1 MSVHVDDNV
10 DSNSVAHASV
20 AQYWRYPTSS
30 GAFLRSIPALLTDG
44 STLVFS
50 QGDIGGGVN
59 TSTGVTA
66 NGVGAFTLTGG
77 VPGVISDYGGGNAL
91 ATSGACG
98 RYNGR
103 PFVSALA
110 GTKDDLYVS
119 GGFDSIGGIT
129 TGAVA
134 RRRVV
139 GGVATWS
146 SLGGLRGVC
155 GNHTFGDYWSVRALA
170 VAGSNVYAAGT
181 FLNANGTSTTDGS
194 TTVNQI
200 AMWNGTS
207 WEALGGGAKTTTSD
221 SSPDNVTWPVALAW
235 DPTRQVLY
243 MGGYFDSVSNTIGG
257 AAIANTAGIACWNP
271 TSSTWSALGSGSS
284 TTTNRVRALQLDS
297 TGNLVVG
304 GSFSTMGGISVD
316 RIARFTPTGACTGT
330 WSGYGSPP
338 FSSRCTADP
347 DITALA
353 ADPTSNDLFA
363 SCKRDGGMHPNVAKW
378 DGSWWSWLPGLDE
391 SGGPTD
397 EIGRSL
403 NPIRSLALVGGRLWA
418 GGTWYQSEGG
428 SSGLASVA
436 VPDTSPPTASLTTS
450 TINPAGSA
458 TVQSTEPGTAY
469 LVRSSVSVTNEASIT
484 GAAGNLW
491 NSATIS
497 ASNTPTSIPAT
508 GLISGT
514 YKVYVVDAA
523 GNLSSASVNSVT
535 IIAESPT
542 VTLARSG
549 SGTVGGSQ
557 DITITFTL
565 SEASTNFAVGDV
577 TVSTG
582 TLSAFAGSGTTYTAT
597 WTPPASGSGT

>member
-1 MSVHVDDNV
+1 MAVSVYVVDSV

-20 AQYWRYPTSS
+20 AQYWRYPTT
-30 GAFLRSIPALLTDG
+30 GPGPTFENRAFLRSIPALLTDG

-50 QGDIGGGVN
+50 QGDIGGGIN
-59 TSTGVTA
+59 TMTGVTA
-66 NGVGAFTLTGG
+66 NGVGAFTLTDG

-91 ATSGACG
+91 ATNSGACG
-98 RYNGR
+98 RYSGR

-129 TGAVA
+129 AGGVA

-146 SLGGLRGVC
+146 ALGGLRGLC
-155 GNHTFGDYWSVRALA
+155 GNHTFGHYWNVRALA
-170 VAGSNVYAAGT
+170 VDGSNVYAAGT
-181 FLNANGTSTTDGS
+181 FLNANGTTTTDGS
-194 TTVNQI
+194 TIVNQI

-221 SSPDNVTWPVALAW
+221 SGPNDVTWPVALAW

-243 MGGYFDSVSNTIGG
+243 MGGYFDSVSNTDGG

-316 RIARFTPTGACTGT
+316 RIARFTPTGACAGT
-330 WSGYGSPP
+330 WSGYGTPP
-338 FSSRCTADP
+338 FSSRCTTEP

-353 ADPTSNDLFA
+353 ADPASNDLFT
-363 SCKRDGGMHPNVAKW
+363 SCKRDGGLHPNVAKW
-378 DGSWWSWLPGLDE
+378 DGSSWSWLPGVDE

-403 NPIRSLALVGGRLWA
+403 NPIQSLALVGERLWA
-418 GGTWYQSEGG
+418 GGAHYSNQGG

-458 TVQSTEPGTAY
+458 TVQSTESGTAY
-469 LVRSSVSVTNEASIT
+469 LVRSSVSVTNVASIT
-484 GAAGNLW
+484 GAAGDLW

-542 VTLARSG
+542 VTLA
-549 SGTVGGSQ
+549 
-557 DITITFTL
+557 
-565 SEASTNFAVGDV
+565 
-577 TVSTG
+577 
-582 TLSAFAGSGTTYTAT
+582 
-597 WTPPASGSGT
+597 